1 MTKEGRKESKLKQYM
16 IAPFR
21 ILNKA
26 RQLYMKGVVE
36 CAGGY
41 GGYAGNNNGGALSPA
56 LVHAIPEETRVV
68 VHRKQRREKKMM
80 SCYNNDDEQEAII
93 YVGVGDMESV
103 QLFYWFVESE
113 RNPEEDPLLLWL
125 TGGPGCS
132 GFSGL
137 VFEVG
142 PLMFDYAK
150 SRGSGTLPTL
160 KLNPFSWTKVA
171 SMIFI
176 DAPVGTGFSYATNPE
191 SYGVTDTLAAAHNY
205 QFLRKWLLSNPK
217 FQKNPLYI
225 AGDSYSGIIL
235 PILVKTISDGNE
247 SEGGGRRMNLKG
259 YILGN
264 PVTDLSVDK
273 NWRIPFYHKLAL
285 ISDQLYQAT
294 KTNCKGQYIN
304 VDSSNAACFQ
314 NLQLVSECVRNI
326 FKAQILEPNCFD
338 AATKEA
344 KAFGWDPSNLTHH
357 NQLNL
362 LFPNAFHHTPTWCRP
377 YNYVFSYIWANDGE
391 VQTALHVRKGIKME
405 WNRCNRSLSYT
416 YDVTST
422 VPYHKYLINKDYKVL
437 IYSGD
442 HDAVIPYLGT
452 MTWIKSLN
460 LSFKRDWLPWYVGGQ
475 VGGYTLQ
482 YTQGN
487 YNLVY
492 ATVKGGGHTAP
503 EYRPEESLAMISR
516 WLAGFPI

>member
-1 MTKEGRKESKLKQYM
+1 MAFRKLTNMTILVLILILILVITASSSKPVDTLPGFPGKL
-16 IAPFR
+16 PFN
-21 ILNKA
+21 L
-26 RQLYMKGVVE
+26 QTG
-36 CAGGY
+36 
-41 GGYAGNNNGGALSPA
+41 
-56 LVHAIPEETRVV
+56 
-68 VHRKQRREKKMM
+68 
-80 SCYNNDDEQEAII
+80 
-93 YVGVGDMESV
+93 YVGVGDMDSV

-176 DAPVGTGFSYATNPE
+176 DAPVGTGFSYATNPD

-205 QFLRKWLLSNPK
+205 QFLRKWLLSNTK

-247 SEGGGRRMNLKG
+247 SGGGGKRMNLKG

-264 PVTDLSVDK
+264 PATDLSVDK
-273 NWRIPFYHKLAL
+273 NWRIPFYHKHAL

-326 FKAQILEPNCFD
+326 FTAQILEPNCFD

-362 LFPNAFHHTPTWCRP
+362 LLPNAFHHHTPTWCRN

-460 LSFKRDWLPWYVGGQ
+460 LSLKRDWLPWYVGGQ

-482 YTQGN
+482 YTQRN

>member
-1 MTKEGRKESKLKQYM
+1 MAFRKLTNMTILVLILILILVITASSSKPVDTLPGFPGKL
-16 IAPFR
+16 PFN
-21 ILNKA
+21 L
-26 RQLYMKGVVE
+26 QTG
-36 CAGGY
+36 
-41 GGYAGNNNGGALSPA
+41 
-56 LVHAIPEETRVV
+56 
-68 VHRKQRREKKMM
+68 
-80 SCYNNDDEQEAII
+80 

-247 SEGGGRRMNLKG
+247 IEGGGKRMNLKG

-285 ISDQLYQAT
+285 ISDQFYQAT

-314 NLQLVSECVRNI
+314 NLQLVSE
-326 FKAQILEPNCFD
+326 
-338 AATKEA
+338 
-344 KAFGWDPSNLTHH
+344 S
-357 NQLNL
+357 
-362 LFPNAFHHTPTWCRP
+362 

-460 LSFKRDWLPWYVGGQ
+460 LSLKRDWLPWYVGGQ

>member
-1 MTKEGRKESKLKQYM
+1 MAFRKLTNMTILVRCSFSFSFLSSLPVLLNLLTRFLASLANCLLTFKL
-16 IAPFR
+16 
-21 ILNKA
+21 
-26 RQLYMKGVVE
+26 
-36 CAGGY
+36 
-41 GGYAGNNNGGALSPA
+41 
-56 LVHAIPEETRVV
+56 
-68 VHRKQRREKKMM
+68 
-80 SCYNNDDEQEAII
+80 
-93 YVGVGDMESV
+93 GDMESV

-247 SEGGGRRMNLKG
+247 IEGGGKRMNLKG

-285 ISDQLYQAT
+285 ISDQFYQAT

-326 FKAQILEPNCFD
+326 FTAQILEPNCFD

-362 LFPNAFHHTPTWCRP
+362 LLPNAFHHTPTWCRS

-460 LSFKRDWLPWYVGGQ
+460 LSLKRDWLPWYVGGQ

-516 WLAGFPI
+516 WLAGFLSN